1 MMKQQKSFH
10 IPVLLLLSFAAL
22 LTVFPFIWMLLTSL
36 KTYEEAIRIPPQL
49 VPEVWQWKNY
59 QIIAAKFPFARLY
72 LNTFI
77 VVALVVGGNL
87 AVCAM
92 AAYAFARLHFAGRDV
107 LFMLVLGLLM
117 IPGQIFLVPHYQ
129 IITSWRLSNT
139 LFALA
144 LPGIFRVF
152 GVFFLRQAFLTI
164 PKEMDEAALVD
175 GCSYQIIFARIL
187 VPLVRSAMVSLG
199 ILIALWTWTDL
210 MWPLIINRSLDKLT
224 LSAGLAFL
232 IGEHTTY
239 YEQVMAGGVI
249 SSLPIIV
256 IFIFFQRYI
265 IEGIASTGVKG

>member
-1 MMKQQKSFH
+1 
-10 IPVLLLLSFAAL
+10 
-22 LTVFPFIWMLLTSL
+22 
-36 KTYEEAIRIPPQL
+36 
-49 VPEVWQWKNY
+49 
-59 QIIAAKFPFARLY
+59 LY
-72 LNTFI
+72 FNTFL
-77 VVALVVGGNL
+77 VVALVVSGNL
-87 AVCAM
+87 VVCAM

-117 IPGQIFLVPHYQ
+117 VPGQIFLVPHYQ
-129 IITSWRLSNT
+129 IITSWGLSNT

-175 GCSYQIIFARIL
+175 GCSYQRIFVNIL
-187 VPLVRSAMVSLG
+187 VPLVSSALVSLG

-210 MWPLIINRSLDKLT
+210 MWPLIINRSLEKLT

-249 SSLPIIV
+249 SSLPIMV
-256 IFIFFQRYI
+256 VFMVFQRYI